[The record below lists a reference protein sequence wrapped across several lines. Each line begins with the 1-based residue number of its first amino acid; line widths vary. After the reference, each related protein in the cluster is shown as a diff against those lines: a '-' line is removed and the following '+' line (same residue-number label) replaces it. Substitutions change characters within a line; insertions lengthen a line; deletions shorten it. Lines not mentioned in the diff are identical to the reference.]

1 MSGSQVVNQL
11 QVLNPAPGRA
21 VEADCPND
29 LEQVNVTEQLDGSA
43 AANHDSMDETMEEL
57 ESLMLRLEQ
66 VSEVGTITNDV
77 RTKRGVGMPPHAS
90 YSQIPLSMF
99 QGFQAVLDPL
109 LAPKPKRGIE
119 GTIGEIGDLVNAFAT
134 QFIQHHEL

>member
-29 LEQVNVTEQLDGSA
+29 LEQVNVTEQLGGSA

-66 VSEVGTITNDV
+66 V
-77 RTKRGVGMPPHAS
+77 RRGW
-90 YSQIPLSMF
+90 
-99 QGFQAVLDPL
+99 
-109 LAPKPKRGIE
+109 RGR
-119 GTIGEIGDLVNAFAT
+119 
-134 QFIQHHEL
+134 H